1 MAAKKKTLVV
11 STKLWV
17 RASPAKVWAALTNER
32 QLARWYTKAD
42 KNQLRKGGNWGFRG
56 GQSTGRVVELKRNK
70 RFVHT
75 QQDDPK
81 WPVMKLDYSIE
92 KVGKV
97 SCLTI
102 THSGFG
108 SNRPLRQHWVGAWPF
123 ISQNLK
129 TLLETGKPMWEGT
142 WA

>member
-1 MAAKKKTLVV
+1 MTSKKKPLVI

-17 RASPAKVWAALTNER
+17 RASPAKVFAALTNGR
-32 QLARWYTKAD
+32 QLTRWYTKAD
-42 KNQLRKGGNWGFRG
+42 KNPLRKGGRWGFRDG
-56 GQSTGRVVELKRNK
+56 KSTGHVVELKRNK

-75 QQDDPK
+75 QKDDPK
-81 WPVMKLDYSIE
+81 WPAMKIDYAIE
-92 KVGKV
+92 KSGRITR
-97 SCLTI
+97 LTI

-108 SNRPLRQHWVGAWPF
+108 SNREIWQCWVGAWPF